1 MNVEQMRAI
10 CDEAHQ
16 YGVIV
21 GAHAQ
26 SPEGVRR
33 SLLAGVD
40 TIEHGSVLDD
50 EIDRHVPAQIRNALR
65 GYSALIPTL
74 SAGLPLT
81 LLGQDVTGIT
91 DIQLENSK
99 NVVGGMVSGAR
110 QAHEAGLMIGVG
122 TDTGMTFVPQYAT
135 WRELELLVAYAGF
148 SPAEALHAATAVN
161 ASILGVDAETG
172 SLEVGKSADLLVLN
186 ANPLDDLRALEH
198 PALVIAAG
206 HPVWRPAPKRFADI
220 DALLDEAYA

>member
-1 MNVEQMRAI
+1 MRCADTGI
-10 CDEAHQ
+10 D
-16 YGVIV
+16 
-21 GAHAQ
+21 
-26 SPEGVRR
+26 SDTVRR
-33 SLLAGVD
+33 PS
-40 TIEHGSVLDD
+40 
-50 EIDRHVPAQIRNALR
+50 
-65 GYSALIPTL
+65 
-74 SAGLPLT
+74 LT

-161 ASILGVDAETG
+161 ASILGVDAETPV
-172 SLEVGKSADLLVLN
+172 LWKS
-186 ANPLDDLRALEH
+186 ANPLICLC
-198 PALVIAAG
+198 
-206 HPVWRPAPKRFADI
+206 
-220 DALLDEAYA
+220 